1 MVLLIKY
8 FNCHSNKTLIS
19 DNNESKKLLLV
30 CVIVIICVLVGAVAV
45 TSNQQKET
53 QITVISSSSL
63 YNGESV
69 TVKLTTLNG
78 TPIANQS
85 VNITLVSANGA
96 RNTLNLVTNSEGIA
110 TFQLNGVNPGTYT
123 LESVFGGGNGYKQ
136 SNNTTTLEVKEKVEA
151 TQQSSSSNSDSHSD
165 WVCEGDTWYSKELSN
180 GHYALYDKSTGRM
193 IGTGDMPDR
202 HGYHD
207 SNYIKEQSSSVKYR
221 KNGEYY
227 TG

>member
-1 MVLLIKY
+1 M
-8 FNCHSNKTLIS
+8 NP
-19 DNNESKKLLLV
+19 KKLLV
-30 CVIVIICVLVGAVAV
+30 ICVIVIICVLVGAVAV

-53 QITVISSSSL
+53 QINVISSPSL
-63 YNGESV
+63 YTGENVS
-69 TVKLTTLNG
+69 VKLTTLNG
-78 TPIANQS
+78 TPIANQW

-96 RNTLNLVTNSEGIA
+96 RNTLNLVTNSEGIT

-151 TQQSSSSNSDSHSD
+151 TQQSSNSDSHLE
-165 WVCEGDTWYSKELSN
+165 WVCEGDTWYRKELSN
-180 GHYALYDKSTGRM
+180 GHDALYDKATGRM

-207 SNYIKEQSSSVKYR
+207 SNYIKEQSSSVKYS
-221 KNGEYY
+221 KNGAYY